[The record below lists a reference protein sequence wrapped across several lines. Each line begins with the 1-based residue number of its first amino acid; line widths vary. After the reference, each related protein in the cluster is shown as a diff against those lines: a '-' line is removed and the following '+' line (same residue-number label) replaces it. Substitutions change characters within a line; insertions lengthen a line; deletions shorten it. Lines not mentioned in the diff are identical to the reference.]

1 MGTVLGDMGTVLV
14 VSTKNLS
21 HGWMN
26 QGTQPQKALVPEE
39 IECRARPSYCKRVFP
54 MKIRLL
60 IRSQP

>member
-1 MGTVLGDMGTVLV
+1 MGTVLV

-39 IECRARPSYCKRVFP
+39 IECRARPSYLQEGLFCKN
-54 MKIRLL
+54 
-60 IRSQP
+60 QPSNSFIT